1 SESRT
6 ENGKEHRMLSDIE
19 PYLEFERRILYR
31 AGVIRRT
38 SMRQSLCRT
47 FDGMD
52 GHYADMMIE
61 ALQYHGG
68 VLISEDGWLI
78 TKGCYKR
85 ITGDRE
91 FSQLRTGVKERIPA
105 GVLEISD
112 ERDRAIADCMVVA
125 ADMMPFSRDFEISA
139 GHWYIQ
145 FITPPK
151 GSHPSLLFQITK
163 IPKGEEFT
171 MIQLLKNIPCAEKEE
186 TASHIRRIAVIEDPR
201 CASEIPYI
209 GFRYLCILN
218 ESSANGYRIVEKRN
232 EEEMWKD
239 YGF

>member
-1 SESRT
+1 MP
-6 ENGKEHRMLSDIE
+6 GKEDSMLSDIE
-19 PYLEFERRILYR
+19 PYLDFEQRILYR
-31 AGVIRRT
+31 TGVLRRA
-38 SMRQSLCRT
+38 SMRISLCRT
-47 FDGMD
+47 FEEMS

-91 FSQLRTGVKERIPA
+91 FSLLRSGSKERIPA
-105 GVLEISD
+105 GVLEIED
-112 ERDRAIADCMVVA
+112 ERDRAIADCMVIA
-125 ADMMPFSRDFEISA
+125 ADMMPLSRDFEISA

-145 FITPPK
+145 FIMPPK
-151 GSHPSLLFQITK
+151 EKQPSLLFQITK

-171 MIQLLKNIPCAEKEE
+171 MAQLLKNIPCVEKEE

-201 CASEIPYI
+201 CVSQVPFI
-209 GFRYLCILN
+209 GFRYICMLN
-218 ESSANGYRIVEKRN
+218 EKSESGYRILEKRG